1 MAPERT
7 GRVLQLLGPST
18 GGIRRHVVT
27 LTAELRRRG
36 WEVAVAGPAGVL
48 DGVGE
53 LDAVV
58 DVPAGS
64 SAVQALRARRQLAP
78 LLRGAD
84 LVHAHGLKAGWVAG
98 SLRSRPPLVVTVHNL
113 VLDEAAGP
121 AAPVLRVMEGM
132 LPGRADAVIAV
143 SPGIAERFA
152 GSRAAGR
159 ITVVPPVG
167 PGPQPTHTPAETR
180 RALGVDPAAPLV
192 VTVARLHPQKGLDV
206 LLDATAALRER
217 LPLVRLAL
225 VGQGPLEQEL
235 RDRAVRL
242 GLGGVVVFAGATPN
256 AADQLAA
263 ADVVAVPSL
272 WESGPLVVAEA
283 LELGRPVV
291 STPVGFVPELV
302 EDGVSG
308 WLVPIGDAPALAAA
322 LQDALTN
329 PSEGARR
336 VAAARTRAADHLD
349 RGRLVDAVAAVYR
362 ATLGWT

>member
-121 AAPVLRVMEGM
+121 SAPVLRVMEGM
-132 LPGRADAVIAV
+132 LPDSALYLWASNL
-143 SPGIAERFA
+143 SPQPAC
-152 GSRAAGR
+152 SRALCRVICLKA
-159 ITVVPPVG
+159 
-167 PGPQPTHTPAETR
+167 
-180 RALGVDPAAPLV
+180 
-192 VTVARLHPQKGLDV
+192 LHPRGV
-206 LLDATAALRER
+206 FTSPRPGTPSYRER
-217 LPLVRLAL
+217 GAVMKMTTSCSTLPTAI
-225 VGQGPLEQEL
+225 Q
-235 RDRAVRL
+235 
-242 GLGGVVVFAGATPN
+242 
-256 AADQLAA
+256 
-263 ADVVAVPSL
+263 
-272 WESGPLVVAEA
+272 
-283 LELGRPVV
+283 
-291 STPVGFVPELV
+291 STNF
-302 EDGVSG
+302 
-308 WLVPIGDAPALAAA
+308 
-322 LQDALTN
+322 
-329 PSEGARR
+329 
-336 VAAARTRAADHLD
+336 
-349 RGRLVDAVAAVYR
+349 
-362 ATLGWT
+362 